1 MEGTGGYEDLTGTSD
16 YHIKK
21 HDREETE
28 QGRKLKE
35 HTELN
40 DWSERPGS
48 SKEEEKYEMVKYH

>member
-21 HDREETE
+21 HGREETE

-48 SKEEEKYEMVKYH
+48 SKEE